1 MNETETS
8 EYLTNPCLLK
18 NETIKPKP
26 VGPVLLL
33 MGTEGLREEGGQSRR
48 GDSREKWLRGRKLS
62 EYGSE
67 MSHLTLK

>member
-8 EYLTNPCLLK
+8 KYLTNPCLLK

-26 VGPVLLL
+26 VLLL
-33 MGTEGLREEGGQSRR
+33 MGAGGLREEGGQSRR
-48 GDSREKWLRGRKLS
+48 GDSREKWLRGRELS